1 MRRLDTCI
9 LLLTLCA
16 CSSTPKA
23 APEQAFDSE
32 LVAEAQA
39 AALEG
44 PDGWNYVGVSL
55 DGDTPEFVL
64 ARDGRRFVIPG
75 AGYERFVPTLGGNV
89 FAVDEAG
96 VWWHFFEGE
105 RLASMPWADMRA
117 TGAISGNGD
126 EVTGRWPV
134 RLAAGG
140 CAKVDH
146 VGNVIEEFPDAA
158 ALELVVHTW
167 ILEDADGSITAF
179 APGGEPLTG
188 GERYA
193 APAGSPLIYFPADRT
208 LFDPVRLDFKRMNA
222 VPSVR
227 LLATDPDRV
236 LLGLVP
242 SFEGDETVAL
252 YDYYAGETRERRQRS
267 IEVLRV
273 DEPAYSPHVAEGLD
287 AQSWQVVLCFAADD
301 DHWSAWALDGGPREP
316 RLGLVLRGTGDRD
329 RAVKLLEAEL
339 VSRRSH

>member
-117 TGAISGNGD
+117 TGAAEGDALASPSTGAGLDSVGGAAVGRGNDCGSFEVSG
-126 EVTGRWPV
+126 RS
-134 RLAAGG
+134 
-140 CAKVDH
+140 VD
-146 VGNVIEEFPDAA
+146 GAA
-158 ALELVVHTW
+158 A
-167 ILEDADGSITAF
+167 
-179 APGGEPLTG
+179 
-188 GERYA
+188 
-193 APAGSPLIYFPADRT
+193 
-208 LFDPVRLDFKRMNA
+208 
-222 VPSVR
+222 
-227 LLATDPDRV
+227 
-236 LLGLVP
+236 
-242 SFEGDETVAL
+242 
-252 YDYYAGETRERRQRS
+252 
-267 IEVLRV
+267 
-273 DEPAYSPHVAEGLD
+273 
-287 AQSWQVVLCFAADD
+287 
-301 DHWSAWALDGGPREP
+301 
-316 RLGLVLRGTGDRD
+316 RGTMP
-329 RAVKLLEAEL
+329 EL
-339 VSRRSH
+339 INDSGGRVP